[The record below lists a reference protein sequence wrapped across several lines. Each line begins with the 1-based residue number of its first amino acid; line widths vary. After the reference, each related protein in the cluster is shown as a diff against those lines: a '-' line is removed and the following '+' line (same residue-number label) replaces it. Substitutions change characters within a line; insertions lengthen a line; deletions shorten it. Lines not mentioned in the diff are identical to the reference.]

1 MKLTKLDAARR
12 QLDTAIELYFGE
24 RDPVAIHA
32 LAAGAFEVV
41 TALCVHTGR
50 SDELFDLVVPDRRG
64 EVLRWWRAA
73 QNFVKHADRDPDAV
87 LEFDPEFT
95 DVVLMLAVRRYS
107 FLSPATYSMRVMH
120 AWFFLHHADLII
132 ETDTR
137 LAVEGLAVRAAHL
150 DRPAFW
156 RLLHAASDLETF
168 S

>member
-1 MKLTKLDAARR
+1 MNLTKLDAARR

-41 TALCVHTGR
+41 TALCARAGQP
-50 SDELFDLVVPDRRG
+50 DELFDLVVPERRG

-95 DVVLMLAVRRYS
+95 DVVLVLAVRRYS
-107 FLSPATYSMRVMH
+107 SLSPATFSMRGMH
-120 AWFFLHHADLII
+120 AWFFLHNPDLVVDSG
-132 ETDTR
+132 TLGR
-137 LAVEGLAVRAAHL
+137 RRSSHSRSA
-150 DRPAFW
+150 P
-156 RLLHAASDLETF
+156 
-168 S
+168 